1 MPSRGTRRTL
11 ANTHRLGTAL
21 GIALVLLLITGC
33 TMCPLLSGR
42 RSSDE
47 PTPIAESV
55 AGAAT
60 PEPTPDA
67 ATLVQALEDGDWETR
82 LAAAHAV
89 PEREDIPLP
98 DRVTV
103 LADAVQRE
111 VEQPSAEPQ
120 PDHSYL
126 PVRACRCAWPA
137 VPAPRDDAIAL
148 LRDQPPQPRATSLL
162 LPHRPATR
170 RSRRRAEL
178 GDALQ
183 SSTRSSAWMPSVLG
197 LQGREAIPA
206 LQAALEDPYVSEGE
220 DSPVPI
226 PSIRCANRRSA
237 PSRPS
242 ACPPTRWRHLYR
254 GFDMRLQA
262 SFHNPYP
269 SARQTERRWL
279 PRRDA

>member
-1 MPSRGTRRTL
+1 MRPEHLPPCAAAHLPSRGTRRTL

-21 GIALVLLLITGC
+21 CIALVLLLITSC

-126 PVRACRCAWPA
+126 PVSGVVRLRLARSLGALG
-137 VPAPRDDAIAL
+137 DDAIAL
-148 LRDQPPQPRATSLL
+148 LRDRAAAAEGDVRYSYLIAL
-162 LPHRPATR
+162 GYLGDRDVAP
-170 RSRRRAEL
+170 EL

-183 SSTRSSAWMPSVLG
+183 SSDPVIRMDAARVLG
-197 LQGREAIPA
+197 LLGYREAIPA

-220 DSPVPI
+220 DSLGTYTIYPV
-226 PSIRCANRRSA
+226 RE
-237 PSRPS
+237 
-242 ACPPTRWRHLYR
+242 
-254 GFDMRLQA
+254 QA
-262 SFHNPYP
+262 
-269 SARQTERRWL
+269 AGALEALGVTVERDGDTFTVS
-279 PRRDA
+279 P